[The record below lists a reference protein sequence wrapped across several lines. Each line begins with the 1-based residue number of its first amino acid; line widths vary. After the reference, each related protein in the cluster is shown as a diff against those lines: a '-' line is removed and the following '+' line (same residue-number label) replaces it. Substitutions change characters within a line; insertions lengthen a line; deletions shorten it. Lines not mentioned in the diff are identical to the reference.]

1 MMNRP
6 VEILGILLV
15 ALSGCGA
22 RAELLVRPTPAQPDA
37 SDPDAS
43 EPDVVA
49 PERCSLGPI
58 VTLAQRTEP
67 SFLLSLV
74 ETDDGYALTMASGWS
89 GFGSPALRTFDRALR
104 GTGEIATER
113 LEYVSTIQGEPRLYA
128 RTSAFDR
135 GTAAPRHAWY
145 ERAPL
150 RRVDLGPL
158 CDGCAMHDR
167 PAVTAGNRIAVPFG
181 TGVLDSGGAL
191 LVTRDGL
198 LAPGASAMDLR
209 SPALLPARDALLAIS
224 QAGASQLTRV
234 LFTIDGQRAQALRP
248 VTGGYNGAS
257 APWLVRASDGA
268 IAAIGMSVGGGRV
281 VPLTMSVWSSDAS
294 LSGDPDLGRTL
305 AAAGPTAQGLSALA
319 LASQGRVA
327 VAWGEQTGDSGAWL
341 TVLDTRGRPVMP
353 QRLASDPVGNTQSY
367 TIYTALAP
375 HPEGFV
381 LAWSGWQRASNYGI
395 YARVVRCD

>member
-1 MMNRP
+1 MNRT
-6 VEILGILLV
+6 VKIQTMLLA

-22 RAELLVRPTPAQPDA
+22 RAELIVQRAASA
-37 SDPDAS
+37 SDVVATDSS
-43 EPDVVA
+43 EPDVVSIEPCTA
-49 PERCSLGPI
+49 GPI
-58 VTLAQRTEP
+58 LVLARRTEP

-74 ETDDGYALTMASGWS
+74 ATDDGFALSMASGWS
-89 GFGSPALRTFDRALR
+89 GFGSPALRTYDRAL
-104 GTGEIATER
+104 GETGEIATER
-113 LEYVSTIQGEPRLYA
+113 LEYVSTIRGEPRLYV
-128 RTSAFDR
+128 RTSALDR

-145 ERAPL
+145 ERDPL

-158 CDGCAMHDR
+158 CDGCAMSDR
-167 PAVTAGNRIAVPFG
+167 PAVSVGDRIAVPFG
-181 TGVLDSGGAL
+181 TGVLDAGGAL

-198 LAPGASAMDLR
+198 LAPGVSAMDLR
-209 SPALLPARDALLAIS
+209 APALLPVQDALLAVS
-224 QAGASQLTRV
+224 QGASSQLTRV
-234 LFTIDGQRAQALRP
+234 LFSGDGSGARALRP

-268 IAAIGMSVGGGRV
+268 IAAVGMSVGGGRI
-281 VPLTMSVWSSDAS
+281 VPLTMSVWSGDAS
-294 LSGDPDLGRTL
+294 LSGDPELGRTI

-319 LASQGRVA
+319 LSSQGRVA

-341 TVLDTRGRPVMP
+341 TVVDTRGRPVMQP
-353 QRLASDPVGNTQSY
+353 RRASDPAGNSQSY

-375 HPEGFV
+375 HPDGFV